1 MKAYLIVSGAIFG
14 IVGVAHGLR
23 LFVEG
28 HALSDRWFIT
38 HNVAL
43 FVLGAGLALWALR
56 LLLRGREPPA

>member
-14 IVGVAHGLR
+14 IVGVAHLLR

-28 HALSDRWFIT
+28 HDASDHWFLI

-43 FVLGAGLALWALR
+43 VIVGVGLALWALR
-56 LLLRGREPPA
+56 LLLRGRGPSA

>member
-14 IVGVAHGLR
+14 ILGVAHLLR

-28 HALSDRWFIT
+28 HSSSDHSFVI

-43 FVLGAGLALWALR
+43 FIVGGALAAWALR
-56 LLLRGREPPA
+56 LLMRRREPSA

>member
-14 IVGVAHGLR
+14 IVGVAHVLR

-28 HALSDRWFIT
+28 HSLSDRWFIA

-43 FVLGAGLALWALR
+43 FIVGAGLALWALR
-56 LLLRGREPPA
+56 LLVRGRGPSA